1 MGEPSLV
8 QAKPSRSWSISGVM
22 TYMPFFYYY
31 IGPMAFLSYLMSGR
45 SLLGRFSYWG
55 WFFGLSF
62 TAYALLLLSTNGLAD
77 GMYVIR
83 FCWGFLLFYLVFKSG
98 IQIQV
103 DKLLIFLSILTIIEA
118 VLVNTVIPA
127 ELLPNYPI
135 AGTPGHYAEIG
146 GYQRPYS
153 FGASASVTSV
163 ILAALLT
170 VSKFGWRGKSLVFV
184 AILTCMSGSGFL
196 ALFIYFFART
206 ARIGYLLLVP
216 AIVGIIY
223 YGLALGLDHISLE
236 YLSFLFDFKMG
247 QIMDQISMNSLFI
260 GVPLRGGVDGLGGD
274 FAFLTFIQF
283 NGLVGVL
290 LFLMFLVVNTN
301 KKNRLPL
308 LIMVTGSLH
317 YGTIFFLPGQLMFGY
332 FLNLKSEA
340 IQVSVSNKEV
350 C

>member
-1 MGEPSLV
+1 M
-8 QAKPSRSWSISGVM
+8 
-22 TYMPFFYYY
+22 
-31 IGPMAFLSYLMSGR
+31 
-45 SLLGRFSYWG
+45 
-55 WFFGLSF
+55 
-62 TAYALLLLSTNGLAD
+62 LLSTNGLAD

-260 GVPLRGGVDGLGGD
+260 GVPLREGVDGLGGD
-274 FAFLTFIQF
+274 FAFLTFIPIHIDYS
-283 NGLVGVL
+283 V
-290 LFLMFLVVNTN
+290 
-301 KKNRLPL
+301 
-308 LIMVTGSLH
+308 
-317 YGTIFFLPGQLMFGY
+317 FGY
-332 FLNLKSEA
+332 VESALTFFVVL
-340 IQVSVSNKEV
+340 SVYFALEDKALLSALAAGLSILTKYNGIFILPSAF
-350 C
+350 